1 MAALLQGE
9 AAWNRLHVPWPASC
23 ATVALPAQHPA
34 VRCLPAVIKE
44 CHKVSALL
52 NNKAVDSE
60 GRVLHSIL
68 YGFHNR
74 MSHHK
79 TYLSLKQ
86 VEQCLKRL
94 NQMNLMGSIQDLAQL
109 CPRKNNSGNPRE
121 CLVPSQP
128 VIEVVAVKILGGCK
142 LLLRLLDCCCKAFVL
157 SVKHLCLEEYILLNT
172 VVSGLL
178 SRLWILSRCILQSLI
193 SLYGVLSGLL
203 QEVSKTQQMPYI
215 KGFTFP
221 SEISEFLGPPYLETK
236 KRPKVLATKKAT
248 GWLNKLFPGPTTAC
262 RSHKERRLA
271 APPRVS
277 KKTTYIQHPI
287 DIGKPVLMNRANRG
301 KQLGFDIKN
310 LCRQLKPSVQKDV
323 DFRLTLPE
331 AKARSTPVSCR
342 AARSQHATS
351 LVLKFKEACSFRDLS
366 EALKTATLWCKSKKL
381 KSAALFLGTKLL
393 KSKRLQHVEAQ
404 GCSLQKKLG
413 CVKASICKYLLSGLQ
428 KARWP
433 KHHHRASSRQQRK
446 IKLSRRSKCV
456 SKKSPEFVQ
465 QNASILFE
473 GSMPL
478 SPGQQC
484 EHSLHIR
491 KAGDCSTTTCG
502 ETGETSQPMV
512 LERNPGPTVKGAS
525 ENNDDIDDI
534 FAAMGV

>member
-1 MAALLQGE
+1 MAAPGQGE
-9 AAWNRLHVPWPASC
+9 AAWNRWRVPWPASC

-34 VRCLPAVIKE
+34 VRCLPAVIKG
-44 CHKVSALL
+44 CYKVSTLL
-52 NNKAVDSE
+52 KSKAVDAE
-60 GRVLHSIL
+60 GKVLHSIL

-94 NQMNLMGSIQDLAQL
+94 NRMNLTGSIQDLAEL
-109 CPRKNNSGNPRE
+109 CPKKSKSENAGE

-128 VIEVVAVKILGGCK
+128 VTEVVAVKILGGCK
-142 LLLRLLDCCCKAFVL
+142 LLLRLLECCCKAFVL

-178 SRLWILSRCILQSLI
+178 SRLWILYRCVLQSLI

-203 QEVSKTQQMPYI
+203 QEVSRTQQMPYI

-221 SEISEFLGPPYLETK
+221 SEITEFLGPLYLEIK

-248 GWLNKLFPGPTTAC
+248 GWLNRLCTGPAVASRC
-262 RSHKERRLA
+262 SKERGLA
-271 APPRVS
+271 APTRGS
-277 KKTTYIQHPI
+277 KKMTSIQRPI
-287 DIGKPVLMNRANRG
+287 DIGKPVLVKRSNKG
-301 KQLGFDIKN
+301 KQLGFDIKT
-310 LCRQLKPSVQKDV
+310 LCRQLKPRVQKDV
-323 DFRLTLPE
+323 DFRLTLSE
-331 AKARSTPVSCR
+331 AK
-342 AARSQHATS
+342 AARSQHAKS
-351 LVLKFKEACSFRDLS
+351 LVLKFREACSFGELS
-366 EALKTATLWCKSKKL
+366 EALKMAVLCCKSKKL
-381 KSAALFLGTKLL
+381 KSEAFFLGTKLL

-433 KHHHRASSRQQRK
+433 KQYHRASSWQQRK
-446 IKLSRRSKCV
+446 IKLSRRSKSV
-456 SKKSPEFVQ
+456 SKKTPEFVQ
-465 QNASILFE
+465 QNTSILFE
-473 GSMPL
+473 DSMPGAVSL
-478 SPGQQC
+478 FPAQQC
-484 EHSLHIR
+484 EHSLHLR
-491 KAGDCSTTTCG
+491 KAGDCSATKHVG
-502 ETGETSQPMV
+502 EQDKVGTSEPV
-512 LERNPGPTVKGAS
+512 ALERNPGPTVKEAS
-525 ENNDDIDDI
+525 ENNDIDDI